1 MFEMSQMPLLPGQNE
16 RGTERVNADALKSI
30 GVQGGAFAIH
40 QNDIIEFPNE
50 EPLVVSQ
57 KINKEANS
65 PVAYYVA
72 VTRNGKPSWLSIST
86 LTRRDVNGNPLD
98 EIRKELSYL
107 PSFADVYDALKGKKV
122 KCTEM
127 KTFDFPHFENGK
139 RIEGAV
145 DKRNMGVLVYA

>member
-1 MFEMSQMPLLPGQNE
+1 M
-16 RGTERVNADALKSI
+16 VNADALKSI

-40 QNDIIEFPNE
+40 PDDVIEFPNE

-86 LTRRDVNGNPLD
+86 LTRRDVNGDPLD
-98 EIRKELSYL
+98 DVRKELSYL
-107 PSFADVYDALKGKKV
+107 PSFAEVYNSLKGKKI
-122 KCTEM
+122 KCTGM

-139 RIEGAV
+139 RVEGV
-145 DKRNMGVLVYA
+145 TDKRNMGVVVYVA